1 MPFYKDRVFQGIF
14 CALAAFKLA
23 AFAYLG
29 WSHPLGENIL
39 AFPDSLTYIYP
50 AQTFLQY
57 GHMWEAVSVSPM
69 LLRTPGY
76 PFFLALIQL
85 FTGNLTWAVAAV
97 QNVLSLFLPPAGRV
111 EGGALGRRF
120 LRHKRFILYALV
132 CGTDGNPVCISAGV
146 VCLFYRP
153 FSAAAARA

>member
-23 AFAYLG
+23 AFAYLF
-29 WSHPLGENIL
+29 SVHPLGENIL

-57 GHMWEAVSVSPM
+57 GHMWEAVSISPM

-97 QNVLSLFLPPAGRV
+97 QNVLSLFLLIPV
-111 EGGALGRRF
+111 YLTGRR
-120 LRHKRFILYALV
+120 LAGKTAHLYHSGCIFGRCCICAPRRLLLYV
-132 CGTDGNPVCISAGV
+132 CGGNYAGMFL
-146 VCLFYRP
+146 CG
-153 FSAAAARA
+153 